1 MSEATHGGGRYPQL
15 PALDAP
21 TAPRVRRTAP
31 TAMILVQ
38 SVSRTITIAGFPLS
52 AWAFALRIWAAMMVA
67 LYAAFWLQLESAS
80 SAAVTVSIL
89 ALQTRGQAYQ
99 KALYRVLATIVGVVA
114 SFVIAGLFA
123 QSPGLFVIGFA
134 GWLGLCVYVGGRL
147 DGNRAYS
154 AVLTGYTVALVAVTQ
169 IDSPQNIFSAGINRG
184 AAIVVGIAALALISE
199 LFAAP
204 NLHTELSGK
213 LIAAHRRVRAFALAI
228 LRGESA
234 DPIQSANLLREITAL
249 HPNITALVAESS
261 GGRSRGAAARSA
273 AVALVAEVSAA
284 GALASLPANSLPS
297 LRRVLGEALAD
308 GLGNES
314 RALQL
319 RLQQLADVGYADPHD
334 ALFTRHALDLLI
346 ENRRAQD
353 AIEDLQAGRRP
364 PRRIHAPIY
373 RSRRAAVRN
382 GLRAFLAV
390 LISALLFSLGG
401 WPFASLG
408 VALVGLTIA
417 FSANTPNP
425 RAFAANIVI
434 AMPIAALLAG
444 VTEFLIL
451 DGVDQFPLLAIG
463 MAPVVL
469 AAALLMT
476 SPNQQLASIAY
487 LVLVFFLVILSP
499 ANPQVYNP
507 ETYLFSSFM
516 AITSAIL
523 LFVLLWTVLP
533 TSDALRRRWYLT
545 SARAEMRE
553 LLAGGRSRRLDDE
566 ALFRDADRIRQL
578 AALHPID
585 DDGRRDDLREALD
598 IFGRAAAVRRVRTTL
613 AELSART
620 SGRLIGDGYSTLAG
634 CDSSDLRRAA
644 ADLASTTAQLD
655 RDGQAAARAAG
666 LDLIWVA
673 FLIDATPFGLHQHR
687 STTS

>member
-1 MSEATHGGGRYPQL
+1 MSEATHDSGRYP
-15 PALDAP
+15 PKSRVGRAAP
-21 TAPRVRRTAP
+21 VAVTLA
-31 TAMILVQ
+31 Q

-52 AWAFALRIWAAMMVA
+52 TWAFALRIWAAMMVA

-80 SAAVTVSIL
+80 SAAVTVGIL
-89 ALQTRGQAYQ
+89 ALPTRGQTYQ
-99 KALYRVLATIVGVVA
+99 KAAYRIVATIIGVVA
-114 SFVIAGLFA
+114 SLVIAGLFA
-123 QSPGLFVIGFA
+123 QSRSLFVIGFA
-134 GWLGLCVYVGGRL
+134 GWLGLCVYAGGLL

-154 AVLTGYTVALVAVTQ
+154 AVLSGYTVALVAMTQ

-204 NLHTELSGK
+204 NDHTGLSDK

-228 LRGESA
+228 LRVETA
-234 DPIQSANLLREITAL
+234 DPIQSANLLREITTL
-249 HPNITALVAESS
+249 RPDITALVAESS
-261 GGRSRGAAARSA
+261 GGGARAAAARSA

-284 GALASLPANSLPS
+284 GALASLPANTLPS
-297 LRRVLGEALAD
+297 LRRALGEALAD
-308 GLGNES
+308 GLGKES
-314 RALQL
+314 HT
-319 RLQQLADVGYADPHD
+319 LQQFADVGYADPHD

-353 AIEDLQAGRRP
+353 AIEDLQASRRP
-364 PRRIHAPIY
+364 PRRIQAPIY

-390 LISALLFSLGG
+390 VISAILLSLGG

-408 VALVGLTIA
+408 LALVGLTIA

-425 RAFAANIVI
+425 RAFAAEAVI

-469 AAALLMT
+469 AGALLST
-476 SPNQQLASIAY
+476 SPNQGLASTAY
-487 LVLVFFLVILSP
+487 LALVFFLVILAP

-507 ETYLFSSFM
+507 ETYLFYSFM
-516 AITSAIL
+516 AITSVVL

-545 SARAEMRE
+545 SARAEMRD
-553 LLAGGRSRRLDDE
+553 LLAGSQSRRLDDE
-566 ALFRDADRIRQL
+566 ALFRDADRVGQL
-578 AALHPID
+578 AALQPAD
-585 DDGRRDDLREALD
+585 DDERRDDLRQALE

-613 AELSART
+613 AELSARA
-620 SGRLIGDGYSTLAG
+620 GGPLVGNAYSALLG
-634 CDSSDLRRAA
+634 CDPVSLRRAA
-644 ADLASTTAQLD
+644 ADLATTATQLD
-655 RDGQAAARAAG
+655 HDGQSAAHAAS

-673 FLIDATPFGLHQHR
+673 FLIHGSPFGLDQHR
-687 STTS
+687 RTTS